1 LEDHAKR
8 CLENLLVREWG
19 EEERENVSFI
29 IWDSLVRIGC
39 MTGRLAQMMLRLIS
53 KMARMS
59 AIPA

>member
-8 CLENLLVREWG
+8 CLEELLVREG
-19 EEERENVSFI
+19 EEERENVDLI
-29 IWDSLVRIGC
+29 IWDRLVRIGC
-39 MTGRLAQMMLRLIS
+39 MTGRLAQMMLRLFS